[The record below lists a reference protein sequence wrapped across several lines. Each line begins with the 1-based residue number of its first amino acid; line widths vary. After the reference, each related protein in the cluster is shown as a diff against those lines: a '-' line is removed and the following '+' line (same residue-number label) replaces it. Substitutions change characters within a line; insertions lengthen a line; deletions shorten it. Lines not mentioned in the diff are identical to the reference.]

1 MHDIILD
8 LDTGIDDALA
18 LACVLACSSELN
30 LLAVSTTFG
39 NVSTRTSGRNSAA
52 LLHHLGCDDIPVV
65 TGSRCPLGSHEV
77 YEASA
82 YQHRIHGENGIG
94 GADLPAFDECIL
106 DEDVVAF
113 YDRML
118 HTHEDVTLVTTGPMT
133 NLAAFLMS
141 RPDRMFSRVV
151 SMGGAVYTDGNITP
165 WAEANIY
172 KDTRAAS
179 IVLDSVPN
187 LVLVPLDVT
196 QTLFLSKEEVGS
208 WNDGQYRE
216 MTDFYIAFHGGDRCF
231 LHDPTTIAYLA
242 HPDRFRTEMLSLE
255 VVQDGQRKGNL
266 ARRQTGTGIDVVVS
280 CDADAVQTF
289 LYDAWKRILC

>member
-1 MHDIILD
+1 M
-8 LDTGIDDALA
+8 
-18 LACVLACSSELN
+18 
-30 LLAVSTTFG
+30 
-39 NVSTRTSGRNSAA
+39 
-52 LLHHLGCDDIPVV
+52 
-65 TGSRCPLGSHEV
+65 
-77 YEASA
+77 
-82 YQHRIHGENGIG
+82 
-94 GADLPAFDECIL
+94 
-106 DEDVVAF
+106 VAF
-113 YDRML
+113 YDRIL
-118 HTHEDVTLVTTGPMT
+118 HTHEDVTLVTTGPLT

-196 QTLFLSKEEVGS
+196 QTLFLSKEETGS
-208 WNDGQYRE
+208 WNDGQYRT

-242 HPDRFRTEMLSLE
+242 HPDLFRTEMLSLE
-255 VVQDGQRKGNL
+255 VVQNGQRKGNL
-266 ARRQTGTGIDVVVS
+266 ARRQPGNGIDVVVS
-280 CDADAVQTF
+280 CNADAVQTF